1 MRAAGQFPEGKSRVW
16 QSETRELFFQ
26 DGAVKLK
33 VHGINDML
41 WDDREERIFDL
52 AEISSTIV
60 WMRKDYSPAD
70 RDYVRTCQL
79 LQLAR
84 VPVLNNPASLIACDE
99 KVMPLEYPDLIP
111 DTTITSSPARIK
123 FLLER
128 RGQLIAKPMGGKA
141 GEGILRLDIE
151 DKNTPSL
158 IDMLTEAG
166 TRKIVLQET
175 LDIART
181 GDKRIFLLAGE
192 PVGAI
197 ARWPG
202 ARDNRAN
209 MAVGGSTTEA
219 TLSDMERQI
228 CRRVKPMLLSRGLY
242 LVGLDVIDDKLTEI
256 NVTSPTGLEEI
267 ARHDESDP
275 AAEIIKWSQTEF
287 FSQQ

>member
-1 MRAAGQFPEGKSRVW
+1 
-16 QSETRELFFQ
+16 
-26 DGAVKLK
+26 
-33 VHGINDML
+33 
-41 WDDREERIFDL
+41 
-52 AEISSTIV
+52 
-60 WMRKDYSPAD
+60 
-70 RDYVRTCQL
+70 
-79 LQLAR
+79 
-84 VPVLNNPASLIACDE
+84 
-99 KVMPLEYPDLIP
+99 MPLEYPDLIP